1 MNQNTQFTT
10 PFGEFELTR
19 FPATKSL
26 KGKQD
31 PLRAWDSADE
41 YLLEQ
46 LFASCSAT
54 NNNQILILNDSFGAL
69 AIALHQYSPTSQS
82 DSLVSRRATVNNLNQ
97 NQLAENK
104 ITFTSSIES
113 PEGKFDFVLIKIPR
127 SLALLEDQLYRLRP
141 HLKSTSTIIAAGMTR
156 NIHRS
161 TLALFEKILGP
172 VKTSLAQKK
181 SRLIYCTIEMPNWQ
195 GESPYPSRYSVDFEN
210 YSFSF
215 DNHANVFSRN
225 GLDAGTRLML
235 ENLPLTNE
243 PINIVDLGSGNGIL
257 GVFAAARCP
266 QAKLRFIDE
275 SYAAIASSKLNFQA
289 ALGENRVAT
298 FEVNYQLKKQPD
310 ETVDLI
316 INNPPFHHQNTNDD
330 KVAWAMFNDARSVL
344 RPGGKLLVVANRHL
358 AYHIKLHRLF
368 GNCRTIASNSKFV
381 ILESYKDKL

>member
-1 MNQNTQFTT
+1 MSNQNTQLST
-10 PFGEFELTR
+10 PFGKFELTR

-46 LFASCSAT
+46 LSVPDNS
-54 NNNQILILNDSFGAL
+54 QVLILNDSFGAL
-69 AIALHQYSPTSQS
+69 AVALHQYAPTSQS
-82 DSLVSRRATVNNLNQ
+82 DSFVSRRATVNNLNK

-104 ITFTSSIES
+104 ITFISSIES

-141 HLKSTSTIIAAGMTR
+141 HLKSTSTIIGAGMTR

-181 SRLIYCTIEMPNWQ
+181 SRLVFCTINMPGWQ

-215 DNHANVFSRN
+215 DNHANVFSRD

-235 ENLPLTNE
+235 ENLPKTTE

-257 GVFAAARCP
+257 GIFAAARCP

-275 SYAAIASSKLNFQA
+275 SYAAIASSKVNFQA
-289 ALGENRVAT
+289 ALGEARTAT
-298 FEVNYQLKKQPD
+298 FEVKYQLNKQPD
-310 ETVDLI
+310 EEIDLI
-316 INNPPFHHQNTNDD
+316 INNPPFHHQNANDD

-344 RPGGKLLVVANRHL
+344 RAGGKMMVVANRHL

-368 GNCRTIASNSKFV
+368 GNCRTIGSNSKFV
-381 ILESYKDKL
+381 ILESIKDKL